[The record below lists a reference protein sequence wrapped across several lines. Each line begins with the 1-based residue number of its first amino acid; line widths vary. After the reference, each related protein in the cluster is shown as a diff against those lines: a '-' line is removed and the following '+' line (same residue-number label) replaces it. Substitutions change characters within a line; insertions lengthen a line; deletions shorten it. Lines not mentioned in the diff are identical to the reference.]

1 MALSVIILAA
11 GQGTRMCSQIPKVL
25 HPLAGKALLQHVLDS
40 IAPLKVNCYIVHGH
54 EGAQV
59 QAQIQDPNIYWVEQ
73 AKQLGTGHAVQQA
86 LPQIDAADQVLILYG
101 DVPLIPTSSLEAL
114 LEAQSAAD
122 LALLTVDLDNP
133 RGYGRI
139 VRDDKA
145 QVSAIIE
152 EKDADAEI
160 KRIKEVNTGILAAR
174 ASDLKQHIAKLKNDN
189 AQGEY
194 YLTDVIALA
203 AHAGQNI
210 SSLKAECPEHVAGV
224 NDRVQLANLERY
236 YQLQQAQALMRQ
248 GVSMAD
254 PNRVDIRGTVT
265 TGQDNRFDINVIL
278 EGKVTL
284 GSRVS
289 IGANSIIRN
298 SELGDGVVVHP
309 NSVIENAVIA
319 EHCEIGPFARIRPDT
334 VLAAQV
340 KVGNFVEIKKS
351 KIAKG
356 SKINHLSYIGDTTMG
371 SGVNIGAGTITCN
384 YDGAFKHQ
392 TIIGDD
398 VFVGSDTQLVAPVT
412 VEKGATIGAGT
423 TVTRDIEADKLVI
436 SRLPQKSISGWQRP
450 RKNKS

>member
-1 MALSVIILAA
+1 M
-11 GQGTRMCSQIPKVL
+11 
-25 HPLAGKALLQHVLDS
+25 
-40 IAPLKVNCYIVHGH
+40 
-54 EGAQV
+54 
-59 QAQIQDPNIYWVEQ
+59 
-73 AKQLGTGHAVQQA
+73 
-86 LPQIDAADQVLILYG
+86 ILYG

-114 LEAQSAAD
+114 LEVQSTAN

-139 VRDDKA
+139 VRDENA
-145 QVSAIIE
+145 AVRAIIE

-160 KRIKEVNTGILAAR
+160 KRINEVNTGILAAR

-189 AQGEY
+189 AQEEY

-203 AHAGQNI
+203 ANAGQNI

-265 TGQDNRFDINVIL
+265 TGQDNTLDINVIF

-284 GSRVS
+284 GSQVS

-298 SELGDGVVVHP
+298 SEIGDGVVVHP

-351 KIAKG
+351 NIAKG

-436 SRLPQKSISGWQRP
+436 SRSPQKSISGWQRP
-450 RKNKS
+450 HKNKS